1 MRRKNLKK
9 KLMTAGIVAAGLLI
23 IVLSVV
29 LFLGKRKLD
38 DTQAELDA
46 RVMEITSNQQLVY
59 VAARDITKGEKLTEE
74 NAMQQK
80 IYTGLPNSSYMQ
92 TDQLG
97 QTATV
102 DIAANEP
109 VMANMITEVEIT
121 TDLRWY
127 EVAVAY
133 LMATQKN
140 YDVVDVRIL
149 FPNGEDYLVLTKKTI
164 TDLLMDS
171 NIFTVQANEDEIL
184 RMASAIIDAYTTSG
198 TRIYTTKYIES
209 NIQEEAI
216 PNYPVNPDVIDLINS
231 DPNILDQA
239 IKTLNLK
246 ARNDLDKRLS
256 SLSDDHLQAVS
267 QGFGIQDTASQSVI
281 RDEEGNVLL
290 EPDDVTVNEASSSAN
305 TESSDDFYSEDTT
318 KEAEYDYGQGTTY
331 DQLGTDNNG

>member
-80 IYTGLPNSSYMQ
+80 IYTGLP
-92 TDQLG
+92 
-97 QTATV
+97 
-102 DIAANEP
+102 NEP